1 MLTAEASK
9 LTAEASKLTAEASKL
24 TAEASK
30 LTAEASK
37 LTVEAS
43 KLTAETSR
51 MTAET
56 SRMTAETSR
65 MTAEASTTEARDGRG
80 KAMASVLYQSI
91 ETLSKDKGIDPE
103 IVVGAVEDAIAL
115 ATRKYYK
122 TTESMRAEMD
132 RETGEIRAYVFK
144 TVVET
149 PEQVEDETNQISL
162 EKAREM
168 APEVEVGGELRFYKD
183 TTPLGRIAA
192 QMAKQVIFQKVRE
205 AERDTVFNEYNH
217 RAGEVLNA
225 TVKRLEPMDTIFD
238 LGKAEARMPKREQSR
253 LEQFAVGERV
263 RVVLLRVDRAAKGPQ
278 VIVSRAAPGLVSSL
292 FQSEVPE
299 IYDGTV
305 TIRAIAR
312 EAGERTKIAV
322 MSRDKDVDPVGAC
335 VGMKGMR
342 VQSIIRELRGEK
354 IDIIEYSE
362 EITTFAEKALQPA
375 KVSRVSITD
384 LGEKQIEVI
393 VDDTQLS
400 LAIGKKGQ
408 NVRLAA
414 KLLQWKIDIKSEEEK
429 RQEVEQQMT
438 AMSGGPTTPIEQV
451 TELGEQ
457 ILEKLI
463 AAGITTIEELADMTP
478 EQLEEVPGIGE
489 KTVEKISTAVRHY
502 FGQYEEGEERPA
514 VAAIA
519 AASEIEGDAAEA
531 SADAEVSHP
540 DHARDVEASLG
551 SEASTEDNIIAA
563 EESTGEAEESMLS
576 EKLSGTTEERLA
588 EEAAEFGEAQELNG
602 VSTDDLIAAE
612 DRASMSDANDD
623 ADAREE
629 KIELENDEVDNLAVQ
644 ANEVSDEGIDTDGHD
659 RG

>member
-1 MLTAEASK
+1 
-9 LTAEASKLTAEASKL
+9 
-24 TAEASK
+24 
-30 LTAEASK
+30 
-37 LTVEAS
+37 
-43 KLTAETSR
+43 
-51 MTAET
+51 
-56 SRMTAETSR
+56 
-65 MTAEASTTEARDGRG
+65 
-80 KAMASVLYQSI
+80 MASALYQSI
-91 ETLSKDKGIDPE
+91 EILSREKGIDPE

-122 TTESMRAEMD
+122 TVENMRGELD
-132 RETGEIRAYVFK
+132 RESGEIRAYVFK

-149 PEQVEDETNQISL
+149 PEQIEDSDNQL
-162 EKAREM
+162 TLAEAREL

-205 AERDTVFNEYNH
+205 AERDTVFNEYAH
-217 RAGEVLNA
+217 RAGEIVTA
-225 TVKRLEPMDTIFD
+225 TVKRLEPMDVIFD

-253 LEQFAVGERV
+253 LEQFSVGERV

-278 VIVSRAAPGLVSSL
+278 VIVSRAAPALVQSL

-354 IDIIEYSE
+354 IDIIEFSE

-384 LGEKQIEVI
+384 VAEKQLEVI

-414 KLLQWKIDIKSEEEK
+414 KLLGWKIDIKSEEEK
-429 RQEVEQQMT
+429 RQEVEQQMQ
-438 AMSGGPTTPIEQV
+438 AMGGGPATPIEQI
-451 TELGEQ
+451 TELGEAVM
-457 ILEKLI
+457 EKLI
-463 AAGITTIEELADMTP
+463 AAGITTVESLADMTA
-478 EQLEEVPGIGE
+478 EELGEIPGIGD
-489 KTVEKISTAVRHY
+489 KTVEKIAVAVRHY

-514 VAAIA
+514 TAVPSGTDPALASGEEAIVASQSDPLADPMQFATSTPEQILARQA
-519 AASEIEGDAAEA
+519 ADAGSIREVGDLSTEDL
-531 SADAEVSHP
+531 ADAEDRMSEVDANDASDAREADIEQENEAVDQLVDQAQEVSEEGP
-540 DHARDVEASLG
+540 DEAGHARD
-551 SEASTEDNIIAA
+551 
-563 EESTGEAEESMLS
+563 
-576 EKLSGTTEERLA
+576 
-588 EEAAEFGEAQELNG
+588 
-602 VSTDDLIAAE
+602 
-612 DRASMSDANDD
+612 
-623 ADAREE
+623 
-629 KIELENDEVDNLAVQ
+629 
-644 ANEVSDEGIDTDGHD
+644 
-659 RG
+659 